1 MLIFGIDTCSM
12 SSSAALM
19 SEEKLIAEFTVNHKK
34 THSEKIMPQIEAMLA
49 ACGIDISDIDAFA
62 ASVGPGSFTGVR
74 IGVATAKGFAQV
86 LKKPCVAVSALSALA
101 LGARTFE
108 GIICPVLDARRNQ
121 VYNALFESDKRAL
134 RRITEDRAMALDDL
148 LKELESCGKDVVFT
162 GDGVPVFGDKIS
174 AVLGEKAFFVQKS
187 FSFNLASLVCEA
199 AEEKLKRGETVS
211 PDGLVPHYV
220 RLSQAEQEKLKK
232 LKDGA
237 I

>member
-108 GIICPVLDARRNQ
+108 GVICPVLDARRNQ

-134 RRITEDRAMALDDL
+134 RRITKDRAMALDDL
-148 LKELESCGKDVVFT
+148 LKELESCG
-162 GDGVPVFGDKIS
+162 
-174 AVLGEKAFFVQKS
+174 ALGEKAFFVQKS
-187 FSFNLASLVCEA
+187 FSFNLASLVCET

-211 PDGLVPHYV
+211 PDGLVPRYV